1 MYSIKVTYND
11 KENYWV
17 TQVLDDEENQI
28 QASYSSDISD
38 RDEDIKIY
46 QEVFNIGEVHGIDI

>member
-11 KENYWV
+11 KDNYWV

-46 QEVFNIGEVHGIDI
+46 QEVFNIGEIDGIDI

>member
-11 KENYWV
+11 KDNYWI
-17 TQVLDDEENQI
+17 TQVLDENNIQV
-28 QASYSSDISD
+28 QASYSEELED

-46 QEVFNIGEVHGIDI
+46 TEVFNIDNINISQ

>member
-11 KENYWV
+11 KDNYWI
-17 TQVLDDEENQI
+17 TQVLDENNIQV
-28 QASYSSDISD
+28 QASYSEELED

-46 QEVFNIGEVHGIDI
+46 TEVFNIDDINISQ